1 MNGIVVGLDVLAFIE
16 RPDKE
21 PDQGVSSPGS
31 LRSPRTHKRPMREED
46 MTEGRGSL
54 ASAPWNAFDS
64 ARLDRL
70 LDEAG
75 IDALVMACKHGSL
88 SYG

>member
-1 MNGIVVGLDVLAFIE
+1 
-16 RPDKE
+16 
-21 PDQGVSSPGS
+21 
-31 LRSPRTHKRPMREED
+31 MREED